1 MIQYTLFKRTI
12 AVAAV
17 ATGGHNNNKE
27 KIFKNF
33 ASFIYFI
40 SEINNTQIHNAKD
53 IDVVMPIYTLIKF
66 SNNSSKKFWNLWHY
80 YRDEPL
86 LADGA
91 VSGLP
96 AANKNSNSFKFNKR

>member
-1 MIQYTLFKRTI
+1 MQ
-12 AVAAV
+12 
-17 ATGGHNNNKE
+17 
-27 KIFKNF
+27 
-33 ASFIYFI
+33 
-40 SEINNTQIHNAKD
+40 
-53 IDVVMPIYTLIKF
+53 IYTLIEF
-66 SNNSSKKFWNLWHY
+66 SNNSSKNFWNLWQY

>member
-1 MIQYTLFKRTI
+1 MQYILFKRTI
-12 AVAAV
+12 TVAAV

-33 ASFIYFI
+33 ASFIYCI
-40 SEINNTQIHNAKD
+40 SEINNTQIDNAKD
-53 IDVVMPIYTLIKF
+53 VDVVMQIYTLIEF
-66 SNNSSKKFWNLWHY
+66 SNNSSKTFWNLWQY